1 MITRCYLEISNI
13 CNLNCVF
20 CPKTTRAKHTLSLEE
35 FDTLTS
41 HLIGEVKFIYFHLM
55 GEPFLHPQLPQF
67 VQMAQAKGFIP
78 VLTTNGTLLQQRTD
92 MLDALPHKIQ
102 ISLHSHEGNAKND
115 LERYI
120 DGVMTFA
127 REAAHRGCVI
137 VLRLWNEG
145 GHNTMNETILN
156 LIANHVPQPWTKRY
170 DGWKLADNLYIEND
184 NMFEWPDL
192 QHSAYAEEVFCY
204 ALRNQ
209 IGVLVDGTV
218 VPCCLDHNGDI
229 SLGNL
234 FDHSLTQI
242 LASPRASAIYHG
254 FTNHIAVEPLCQ
266 RCGYSAVSKRFRKNK

>member
-1 MITRCYLEISNI
+1 MITRCYLEITNV
-13 CNLNCVF
+13 CNLDCVF
-20 CPKTTRAKHTLSLEE
+20 CPKTARAKHTLTMEE

-41 HLIGEVKFIYFHLM
+41 RLKGEVKFLYFHLM
-55 GEPFLHPQLPQF
+55 GEPFLHAQLPQF
-67 VQMAQAKGFIP
+67 VKMAKDKGFVP
-78 VLTTNGTLLQQRTD
+78 VLTTNGTLLSQRHD

-102 ISLHSHEGNAKND
+102 ISLHSHEGNGKAD

-120 DGVMTFA
+120 DDVMTFA
-127 REAAHRGCVI
+127 IEAAHRGCVI
-137 VLRLWNEG
+137 VLRLCYEG
-145 GHNTMNETILN
+145 GHNSMNDTILN

-170 DGWKLADNLYIEND
+170 DGWKLADYLYIEND

-192 QHSAYAEEVFCY
+192 QHATYGEEEVFCY

-209 IGVLVDGTV
+209 IGVLVDGSV

-234 FDHSLTQI
+234 FDQSLEQI
-242 LASPRASAIYHG
+242 LVSPRATAIYQG

-266 RCGYSAVSKRFRKNK
+266 RCGYSAVSKRFRK

>member
-1 MITRCYLEISNI
+1 MITRCYLEITNV
-13 CNLNCVF
+13 CNLDCVF
-20 CPKTTRAKHTLSLEE
+20 CPKTARAKHTLTMEE

-41 HLIGEVKFIYFHLM
+41 RLKGEVKFLYFHLM
-55 GEPFLHPQLPQF
+55 GEPFLHAQLPQF
-67 VQMAQAKGFIP
+67 VKMAKDKGFVP
-78 VLTTNGTLLQQRTD
+78 VLTTNGTLLSQRHD

-102 ISLHSHEGNAKND
+102 ISLHSHEGNGKAD

-120 DGVMTFA
+120 DDVMTFA
-127 REAAHRGCVI
+127 IEAAHRGCVI

-145 GHNTMNETILN
+145 GLSSLNDTILN

-170 DGWKLADNLYIEND
+170 DGWKLANYLYIEND

-192 QHSAYAEEVFCY
+192 QHATYGEEEVFCY

-209 IGVLVDGTV
+209 IGVLVDGSV

-234 FDHSLTQI
+234 FDQSLEQI
-242 LASPRASAIYHG
+242 LVSPRATAIYQG

-266 RCGYSAVSKRFRKNK
+266 RCGYSAVSKRFRK

>member
-1 MITRCYLEISNI
+1 MITRCYLEIINV
-13 CNLNCVF
+13 CNLDCVF
-20 CPKTTRAKHTLSLEE
+20 CPKTARAKHTLTMEE

-41 HLIGEVKFIYFHLM
+41 RLKGEVKFLYFHLM
-55 GEPFLHPQLPQF
+55 GEPFLHAQLPQF
-67 VQMAQAKGFIP
+67 VKMAKDKGFVP
-78 VLTTNGTLLQQRTD
+78 VLTTNGPLLSQRHD

-102 ISLHSHEGNAKND
+102 ISLHSHEGNGKAA

-120 DGVMTFA
+120 DDVMSFA
-127 REAAHRGCVI
+127 IEAAHRGCVI

-145 GHNTMNETILN
+145 GHNSMNDTILN

-170 DGWKLADNLYIEND
+170 DGWKLANYLYIEND

-192 QHSAYAEEVFCY
+192 QHATYGEEEVFCY

-209 IGVLVDGTV
+209 IGVLVDGSV

-234 FDHSLTQI
+234 FDQSLEQI
-242 LASPRASAIYHG
+242 LVSPRATAIYQG

-266 RCGYSAVSKRFRKNK
+266 RCGYSAVSKKFRK